1 MILLHL
7 VNPDLNQRRFYR
19 IENGPCIGYA
29 CAIHRTWG
37 RIGRR
42 RSGWMIVPC
51 ADQAEA
57 QRLAERL
64 IKRKLKRGYI
74 MVETEEETNEL

>member
-19 IENGPCIGYA
+19 IEIGPCIGYA

-42 RSGWMIVPC
+42 RSGCLIVPC
-51 ADQAEA
+51 ADQVEA

-64 IKRKLKRGYI
+64 IRSKVKRGYTI
-74 MVETEEETNEL
+74 INQEE

>member
-1 MILLHL
+1 MTLLYRL
-7 VNPDLNQRRFYR
+7 NPDRNEQRFYR
-19 IENGPCIGYA
+19 IEIGPCIGYA

-42 RSGWMIVPC
+42 RSGCLIVPC
-51 ADQAEA
+51 ADEAEA

-64 IKRKLKRGYI
+64 IKSKVKRGYI
-74 MVETEEETNEL
+74 IIQEEA